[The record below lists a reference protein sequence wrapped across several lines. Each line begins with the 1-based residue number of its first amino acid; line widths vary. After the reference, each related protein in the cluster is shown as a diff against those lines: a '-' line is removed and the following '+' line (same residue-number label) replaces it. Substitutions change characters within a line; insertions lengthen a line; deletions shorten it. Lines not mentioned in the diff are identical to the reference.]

1 MVLILLVLLLS
12 ASMLGWFGVE
22 NVTEALTYSGRITGA
37 LLVLASVTTVVGAL
51 AVVDHW
57 YPNRFPYSGI
67 VALVGTGAAS
77 LANAMVLIET
87 LKGDSIGYR
96 VLWIL
101 LTAGS
106 LCAVIAV
113 WRTSVEIPAPKQVAA
128 VGIVT
133 LGIALANFGY
143 QYLYQPYQRG
153 AKPVIKMTV
162 GKPMLRQDRKAFS
175 VPVDIRFVNDSDV
188 GFYVLGAEFHAMG
201 ERVPLSPRDRLRA
214 QWRADAEQW
223 SKAHF
228 QETHPL
234 ARREV
239 HHPGELVA
247 AHPWTFAGNWIE
259 PGDELYSRTVV
270 QLPINTPYDQL
281 SFYATASLARKDR
294 LGLEQVPLRGYSW
307 SQGKVPQW
315 IKTDVDS
322 VIYRGRVHENN
333 AIDAHMMDP
342 RYVTVYWMFGPHG
355 AAVLS
360 PITRK
365 GEEDRIPSGEERR
378 DLAIRYGLVHA
389 TSGPFERTLWD
400 IKRPQ

>member
-1 MVLILLVLLLS
+1 MV
-12 ASMLGWFGVE
+12 
-22 NVTEALTYSGRITGA
+22 
-37 LLVLASVTTVVGAL
+37 SVTSLAGAL
-51 AVVDHW
+51 ALVDHW
-57 YPNRFPYSGI
+57 HPNRFAYSGI
-67 VALVGTGAAS
+67 VALVGAAAA
-77 LANAMVLIET
+77 LLINAMVLFET
-87 LKGDSIGYR
+87 FRGDSIGYR
-96 VLWIL
+96 VLWGL

-106 LCAVIAV
+106 LWAVIAV
-113 WRTSVEIPAPKQVAA
+113 WRTSVVIPAPKQVAA
-128 VGIVT
+128 VGLVS
-133 LGIALANFGY
+133 LVLAFANFGY
-143 QYLYQPYQRG
+143 QNLYQPYQRG

-162 GKPMLRQDRKAFS
+162 GKPLLRQDRKAFS

-201 ERVPLSPRDRLRA
+201 ERVEVSARGRLRA

-223 SKAHF
+223 SKAQF

-234 ARREV
+234 ARWEV

-281 SFYATASLARKDR
+281 AFYATASLARKDR
-294 LGLEQVPLRGYSW
+294 LGLEQVPLKGYSW
-307 SQGKVPQW
+307 DRGRVPQW
-315 IKTDVDS
+315 IQKDTDS

-333 AIDAHMMDP
+333 AIDAHTMDP

-365 GEEDRIPSGEERR
+365 GEEDRIPSGAERR
-378 DLAIRYGLVHA
+378 ELAIRYGLVHA

-400 IKRPQ
+400 IKRQ